1 MVQLGI
7 TLTLVFSKYILKLVS
22 LNLKVS
28 RVPEHSDCGFSPN
41 ESLVAAHSNL
51 LMKYTDSDFVQI
63 R

>member
-1 MVQLGI
+1 MVQLGT

-28 RVPEHSDCGFSPN
+28 RVPEHSDCGFAPN
-41 ESLVAAHSNL
+41 ESPVAAHSNL
-51 LMKYTDSDFVQI
+51 LIKYTNSDFVQI